1 MRKFLLS
8 ATGVCV
14 FVLFFAGAAKAQKK
28 PPAKL
33 PPQQQAPATLQQTSL
48 PKTSSKLS
56 PELKN
61 LYENSNAATK
71 KTESVKTDL
80 SVKPSP
86 ATNALN
92 KYMQIKGDRV
102 VVDITVKQDM
112 ATAKTALQK
121 MGVQITAVFGRVIS
135 GTIPIASLPQLE
147 ASTSVQFA
155 KPAYKPMHKTKPVS
169 YFTPWNINGN
179 KITPVISQGDTA
191 QRSYI
196 ARKKYKVSGNGV
208 KIGILSDS
216 YNNLGTTDIGV
227 AHGELPGPRNPFNYK
242 KPVQVLS
249 DLDSGGTDEGRA
261 MMEIVHDVAPASQL
275 AFHTA
280 DNGEADFAQGIQDLA
295 NVGCQVIGDDVAY
308 FDEPFFQDGIIAQ
321 SVDMAKKRGV
331 TYFSAAGNEYIN
343 SYESDY
349 RPSTYEPFGTGN
361 GTAQNFSAP
370 SDAPVYYQPVY
381 VPSGG
386 VLVTSFQWDQSSFT
400 ASGVGCQSDFDI
412 YLTDIYGNIVAA
424 GATDNI
430 LSGDPIEVMG
440 YFNNTTNYTFFITI
454 VKYAG
459 PDVSRLKY
467 ILYDDAQFYATT
479 PAIPGVLSP
488 TIVGHAKADG
498 AIATGAAFYLN
509 TPAYGVD
516 TPVVEYFS
524 SVGGVAN
531 YYDIEGNR
539 IAPLIR
545 NKPEIVAPDGVN
557 TSFFNPFGDGDI
569 PEDTDTFP
577 NFFGTSAATPHAAG
591 VAALMIEAQKLN
603 TLTPDQIKG
612 ILEST
617 AIDMDNIYTD
627 GFDKGFDFNTGYG
640 FIKADAA
647 VGKVKFPNLYVQNL
661 QLKAICS
668 TDQSIKNWEI
678 INPNPFDVDVNW
690 FVTGTQQHGSI
701 TVSSGDTTFTTN
713 AITYGR
719 SQIPSLAVIDWEDNF
734 SFTRFDAAISTS
746 AKCGQNTTAS
756 SAENAIV
763 GKDVTAETVEKTN
776 LAEVYPNPSTSTF
789 RLYLSLADQQ
799 NVNIQLYSV
808 DGKKLAEQTVN
819 QSKGIVNIDAS
830 GYKPGVYLLTVKQG
844 SFYKTLKLIKQ

>member
-1 MRKFLLS
+1 MRKILLS
-8 ATGVCV
+8 ATGVCM
-14 FVLFFAGAAKAQKK
+14 FVLFFASIANAQKK
-28 PPAKL
+28 PQTKL
-33 PPQQQAPATLQQTSL
+33 PPQQQAPAVLQQTGLS
-48 PKTSSKLS
+48 KTSSKLS

-61 LYENSNAATK
+61 LYENYGPNAK
-71 KTESVKTDL
+71 KTESAKTNL
-80 SVKPSP
+80 AVKPVPSS
-86 ATNALN
+86 NALN
-92 KYMQIKGDRV
+92 KYMQVKGDRV

-121 MGVQITAVFGRVIS
+121 MGVQITAVFGRLIS

-147 ASTSVQFA
+147 SSTSVQFA
-155 KPAYKPMHKTKPVS
+155 KPAYKPMHKSKPVS
-169 YFTPWNINGN
+169 YFVPWNINGN

-196 ARKKYKVSGNGV
+196 ARKKYNVSGNGV
-208 KIGILSDS
+208 KIGIISDS
-216 YNNLGTTDIGV
+216 YNNLGTADIGV

-308 FDEPFFQDGIIAQ
+308 FDEPFFQDGIVAQ

-349 RPSTYEPFGTGN
+349 RPSQYEPFGTGS

-370 SDAPVYYQPVY
+370 TDAPVYFQPVY
-381 VPSGG
+381 IPSGG
-386 VLVTSFQWDQSSFT
+386 TLVSSFQWDQSSFT

-424 GATDNI
+424 GASDNI
-430 LSGDPIEVMG
+430 LSGDPIEVFG
-440 YFNNTTNYTFFITI
+440 YFNNTANYTFFITI

-467 ILYDDAQFYATT
+467 ILYDDAQFYATN
-479 PAIPGVLSP
+479 PAIPGVLAP

-557 TSFFNPFGDGDI
+557 TSFFDPFGNGDI
-569 PEDTDTFP
+569 PEDSDTFP

-591 VAALMIEAQKLN
+591 VAALMIEAQRLN
-603 TLTPDQIKG
+603 TITPDQIKG

-627 GFDKGFDFNTGYG
+627 GFDKGFDYNTGYG

-647 VGKVKFPNLYVQNL
+647 VGNVKFPNLYVKNL

-668 TDQSIKNWEI
+668 GDPSVKNWEI

-690 FVTGTQQHGSI
+690 FVTGTQQHGTI

-713 AITYGR
+713 TVTYGR
-719 SQIPSLAVIDWEDNF
+719 TQIPSIAVIDWEDNF
-734 SFTRFDAAISTS
+734 SFTRFDAESSTS
-746 AKCGQNTTAS
+746 AKCGQNTNSNTT
-756 SAENAIV
+756 ENAIV
-763 GKDVTAETVEKTN
+763 GKDVTAETLITN
-776 LAEVYPNPSTSTF
+776 LAEVYPNPSSSTF

-808 DGKKLAEQTVN
+808 DGKKLTEQTIN
-819 QSKGIVNIDAS
+819 QSKGIVDIDAT